1 MSDTVH
7 LRTPRVYTL
16 KVSKSILTARQAY
29 QAMAV
34 SLSIPRLYP
43 YYGLFFRK
51 SMVHL
56 MHNANKEVFN
66 TEYKR
71 EEQRIYSNTYSAI
84 FKKNVSVYSMSIVF
98 FMNKKRNALL
108 L

>member
-1 MSDTVH
+1 
-7 LRTPRVYTL
+7 
-16 KVSKSILTARQAY
+16 
-29 QAMAV
+29 
-34 SLSIPRLYP
+34 
-43 YYGLFFRK
+43 
-51 SMVHL
+51 